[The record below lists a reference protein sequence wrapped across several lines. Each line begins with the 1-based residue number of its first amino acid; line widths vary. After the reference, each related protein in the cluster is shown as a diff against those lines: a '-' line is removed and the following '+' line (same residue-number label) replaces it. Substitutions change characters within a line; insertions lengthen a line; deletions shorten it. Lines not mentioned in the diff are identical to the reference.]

1 MSGLDSV
8 APVTIASAFAVG
20 MVLALLGSIK
30 LPLAKR
36 LQLSETRVGGLVS
49 ALFLAF
55 IPMMLISGMVIDK
68 SGPRGVIL
76 VGSLLTAMALAG
88 LALSETYTRAL
99 GAILL
104 AGAGGACLSS
114 GGSVLMPQAFFPDNI
129 AASMNLGNVFFG
141 LGALLTP
148 TLADWLI
155 RSLGYRRAISFLAV
169 VSLLPALLASM
180 TARAAFAV
188 AGQQGDLWAV
198 LSHPIVWLTGL
209 AFFLYAPLEGSLST
223 WATTYLT
230 DLGIREHRAA
240 WLLSGFWLTFLA
252 ARLLAA
258 FLEHRGWLPHGPWL
272 LVLLAL
278 ACAVVLGNMA
288 GANSPGAAIG
298 GLLVVG
304 AFFGPVFPTLQAI
317 VFGQFAQQD
326 RGTAF
331 GAMFTIG
338 AMGSLLVPPVIGA
351 YARRTTIRRA
361 MRIPVVISLALAAV
375 TLFLGLARF
384 DH

>member
-1 MSGLDSV
+1 MSSLDSV

-49 ALFLAF
+49 ALFLAI
-55 IPMMLISGMVIDK
+55 IPLMLISGIIIDQA
-68 SGPRGVIL
+68 GARGVVL
-76 VGSLLTAMALAG
+76 VGSLLTALALAG
-88 LALSETYTRAL
+88 LALSQTYGKAL
-99 GAILL
+99 SAILL

-114 GGSVLMPQAFFPDNI
+114 GSSVLMPKAFFPDHV
-129 AASMNLGNVFFG
+129 AASANVGNVFFG

-148 TLADWLI
+148 MLADLLI
-155 RSLGYRRAISFLAV
+155 RSLGFRRAICLLAV
-169 VSLLPALLASM
+169 VSLVPALLASA
-180 TARAAFAV
+180 TTPAAFAV
-188 AGQQGDLWAV
+188 ADQRGDLWAV
-198 LSHPIVWLTGL
+198 LGHPIVWLTGL

-230 DLGIREHRAA
+230 DLGLRESRAA

-258 FLEHRGWLPHGPWL
+258 FLEHQGILPQGAAL

-278 ACAVVLGNMA
+278 ASAVVLGNMA
-288 GANSPGAAIG
+288 GANSPRAATC
-298 GLLVVG
+298 GLLLVG
-304 AFFGPVFPTLQAI
+304 ALFGPIFPTLVGI
-317 VFGQFAQQD
+317 VFGQFAPQD

-338 AMGSLLVPPVIGA
+338 ATGSLLLPPMIGA

-361 MRIPVVISLALAAV
+361 MRIPVILSLALAAV

-384 DH
+384 GQ